1 MRARPSFRISPTS
14 VLIVTFCIL
23 FSGSMI
29 SAQDRAQFNQE
40 TNPVRKAKLFQ
51 KLGET
56 QITQFNKQSIDA
68 NYDGALQT
76 LTDYRDEARIV
87 FDGLRATGVDAER
100 HSDGFRQLQISLRK
114 GLWEMERTFP
124 VIPEERRAAFHAL
137 GDDLT
142 EIQTQLVHM
151 LFPHE
156 AGAGKEKPRG

>member
-87 FDGLRATGVDAER
+87 FDGLRATGSGCRTPLRWIPPTANFFAKRIVGNGTD
-100 HSDGFRQLQISLRK
+100 ISCD
-114 GLWEMERTFP
+114 P
-124 VIPEERRAAFHAL
+124 RRA
-137 GDDLT
+137 
-142 EIQTQLVHM
+142 
-151 LFPHE
+151 
-156 AGAGKEKPRG
+156 PRGFSRAGRRLNRNPNATGTHAFSA